1 MSWAVASSRKP
12 LLVREERPDGLV
24 HGRGKEVA
32 VGKSAEGGSVDASG
46 KMEGHAASFDGVDQK
61 VSLD

>member
-1 MSWAVASSRKP
+1 M
-12 LLVREERPDGLV
+12 
-24 HGRGKEVA
+24 
-32 VGKSAEGGSVDASG
+32 AEGGSVDASG